1 MNAAVMYA
9 AAMMNAAAR
18 PAKRGR
24 AARLFFPFRQA
35 GRAAHL
41 LFPFRQAGRAAR
53 LFFPSRQA
61 GARGALAR
69 PLPPPLVRFPARL
82 GAGLD
87 IPAAV

>member
-9 AAMMNAAAR
+9 AAMNAAAR
-18 PAKRGR
+18 PAKRG
-24 AARLFFPFRQA
+24 ARRVYFFRPAKR

-41 LFPFRQAGRAAR
+41 FFPFRQAGRAAR

-69 PLPPPLVRFPARL
+69 PLPPPFVRFPARL

>member
-9 AAMMNAAAR
+9 AAMNAAAR

-24 AARLFFPFRQA
+24 AARLFFPF
-35 GRAAHL
+35 
-41 LFPFRQAGRAAR
+41 
-53 LFFPSRQA
+53 RQA

>member
-1 MNAAVMYA
+1 MMNAAAMNA
-9 AAMMNAAAR
+9 AAMNAAAR

-24 AARLFFPFRQA
+24 AAHLF
-35 GRAAHL
+35 
-41 LFPFRQAGRAAR
+41 FPFRQAGRAAR
-53 LFFPSRQA
+53 LFFPFRQA

-69 PLPPPLVRFPARL
+69 PLPPPFVRFPARL